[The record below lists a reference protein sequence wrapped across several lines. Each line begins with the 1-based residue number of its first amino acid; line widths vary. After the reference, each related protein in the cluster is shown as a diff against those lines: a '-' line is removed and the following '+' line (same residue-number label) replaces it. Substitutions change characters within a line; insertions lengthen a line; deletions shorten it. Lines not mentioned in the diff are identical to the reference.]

1 MKEKEKSFYSD
12 PEYFVRDYKGMFV
25 RVCHKDQGLHFT
37 VVDLLRDDKEQ
48 ELKLIL
54 DLGVI
59 QHSNLNSEQAWVV
72 IAENLLASELVE
84 NEKRLLARDIA
95 NWLPPL
101 SREGL
106 LSIREE
112 DLRQLS
118 AFCPEDASQM
128 PAIPATLSEND
139 PLTILAD
146 WLNKD

>member
-1 MKEKEKSFYSD
+1 
-12 PEYFVRDYKGMFV
+12 MFV
-25 RVCHKDQGLHFT
+25 RVSHEGQGLHFT
-37 VVDLLRDDKEQ
+37 VVDILREDKEQ
-48 ELKLIL
+48 KLELIL

-59 QHSNLNSEQAWVV
+59 LHCDLNGEQAWYV

-106 LSIREE
+106 LKTREE

-118 AFCPEDASQM
+118 ALATDESSTTPS
-128 PAIPATLSEND
+128 IPVLISDSD
-139 PLTILAD
+139 PLTIIAD
-146 WLNKD
+146 WLNGE

>member
-1 MKEKEKSFYSD
+1 
-12 PEYFVRDYKGMFV
+12 MFV
-25 RVCHKDQGLHFT
+25 RVSHKSQGLHFT
-37 VVDLLRDDKEQ
+37 VVDIQQDDKEQ
-48 ELKLIL
+48 ELELIL
-54 DLGVI
+54 DLGIV

-106 LSIREE
+106 LSVREE

-118 AFCPEDASQM
+118 AFCPEDTSQI
-128 PAIPATLSEND
+128 PAVPATLSDGD
-139 PLTILAD
+139 PLTIISD
-146 WLNKD
+146 WLDGE